1 MFCVHCGAQ
10 QEDGAKF
17 CTSCGKPL
25 DTEAPQAAP
34 QPQEGPVAVEA
45 PPAPKQVNP
54 LVAKLKALP
63 KWVYA
68 AVVGGIAVIVAAILI
83 VVNITSTINLND
95 FVTIEV
101 EGYDGYGTAMISIDW
116 DAMKA
121 KYGDKVKFTK
131 EAKEEMGAL
140 GGFLDGVSAFD
151 GLRGSI
157 YVSLDTDEDLS
168 NGDEIHYTWDIDDE
182 LFKYVSC
189 KLKYTEGTYTVEGLE
204 EAQTFDPFADLTVT
218 FEGISTN
225 GQLNINYSG
234 QELSTYDFSS
244 DTAYGL
250 ANGDTVTFR
259 WNCDADTAQQ
269 EHNAVLAPED
279 ATFTVEGLDEWV
291 TALDQIG
298 QTDWDTLAAA
308 GEDALRQREGDAI
321 TGAECLGGY
330 MLVRQDFSSEMVD
343 VHNMLYAAYKVEAKL
358 PDSSSL
364 TYYAGV
370 GFGDLVLHGDGS
382 VEVTGDYGF
391 MAYGNID
398 VKAGGD
404 YYNFTGFETLED
416 MNTECIDG
424 YQGMYSVESNVTE
437 AAA

>member
-1 MFCVHCGAQ
+1 MFFAM
-10 QEDGAKF
+10 
-17 CTSCGKPL
+17 GKKR
-25 DTEAPQAAP
+25 AA
-34 QPQEGPVAVEA
+34 
-45 PPAPKQVNP
+45 
-54 LVAKLKALP
+54 
-63 KWVYA
+63 A
-68 AVVGGIAVIVAAILI
+68 AVLAVVFALALAGCTAKP
-83 VVNITSTINLND
+83 VPVDPTPYLS
-95 FVTIEV
+95 V
-101 EGYDGYGTAMISIDW
+101 ELSGMSGEGTAAWSFDSEGFAAACGEDVK
-116 DAMKA
+116 DAA
-121 KYGDKVKFTK
+121 GLAACV
-131 EAKEEMGAL
+131 
-140 GGFLDGVSAFD
+140 DG
-151 GLRGSI
+151 
-157 YVSLDTDEDLS
+157 SLDRA
-168 NGDEIHYTWDIDDE
+168 
-182 LFKYVSC
+182 
-189 KLKYTEGTYTVEGLE
+189 EGL
-204 EAQTFDPFADLTVT
+204 
-218 FEGISTN
+218 S
-225 GQLNINYSG
+225 
-234 QELSTYDFSS
+234 
-244 DTAYGL
+244 
-250 ANGDTVTFR
+250 NGDTVTFR

-343 VHNMLYAAYKVEAKL
+343 VHNMLYAAYKVEAQL
-358 PDSSSL
+358 PDGSSL

>member
-1 MFCVHCGAQ
+1 MFFAM
-10 QEDGAKF
+10 
-17 CTSCGKPL
+17 GKKR
-25 DTEAPQAAP
+25 AA
-34 QPQEGPVAVEA
+34 
-45 PPAPKQVNP
+45 
-54 LVAKLKALP
+54 
-63 KWVYA
+63 A
-68 AVVGGIAVIVAAILI
+68 AVLAVVFALALAGCAAKPVPVDPTPYL
-83 VVNITSTINLND
+83 S
-95 FVTIEV
+95 V
-101 EGYDGYGTAMISIDW
+101 EFSGMSGEGTAAWNFDSEGFAAACSEDVK
-116 DAMKA
+116 DATGLA
-121 KYGDKVKFTK
+121 ACV
-131 EAKEEMGAL
+131 
-140 GGFLDGVSAFD
+140 DG
-151 GLRGSI
+151 
-157 YVSLDTDEDLS
+157 SLD
-168 NGDEIHYTWDIDDE
+168 
-182 LFKYVSC
+182 KA
-189 KLKYTEGTYTVEGLE
+189 EGL
-204 EAQTFDPFADLTVT
+204 
-218 FEGISTN
+218 S
-225 GQLNINYSG
+225 
-234 QELSTYDFSS
+234 
-244 DTAYGL
+244 
-250 ANGDTVTFR
+250 NGDTVTFR

-298 QTDWDTLAAA
+298 RTDWDTLAAA

-343 VHNMLYAAYKVEAKL
+343 VHNMLYAAYKVEAQL
-358 PDSSSL
+358 PDGSSL

>member
-1 MFCVHCGAQ
+1 MFFAM
-10 QEDGAKF
+10 
-17 CTSCGKPL
+17 GKKR
-25 DTEAPQAAP
+25 AA
-34 QPQEGPVAVEA
+34 
-45 PPAPKQVNP
+45 
-54 LVAKLKALP
+54 
-63 KWVYA
+63 A
-68 AVVGGIAVIVAAILI
+68 AVLAVVFALALAGCAAKPVPVDPTPYL
-83 VVNITSTINLND
+83 S
-95 FVTIEV
+95 V
-101 EGYDGYGTAMISIDW
+101 ELSGMSGEGTAAWSFDSEGFAAACGEDVK
-116 DAMKA
+116 DAA
-121 KYGDKVKFTK
+121 GLAACV
-131 EAKEEMGAL
+131 
-140 GGFLDGVSAFD
+140 DG
-151 GLRGSI
+151 
-157 YVSLDTDEDLS
+157 SLD
-168 NGDEIHYTWDIDDE
+168 
-182 LFKYVSC
+182 KA
-189 KLKYTEGTYTVEGLE
+189 EGL
-204 EAQTFDPFADLTVT
+204 
-218 FEGISTN
+218 S
-225 GQLNINYSG
+225 
-234 QELSTYDFSS
+234 
-244 DTAYGL
+244 
-250 ANGDTVTFR
+250 NGDTVTFR

-330 MLVRQDFSSEMVD
+330 MLVRQDVSSEMVD
-343 VHNMLYAAYKVEAKL
+343 VHNMLYAAYKVEAQL
-358 PDSSSL
+358 PDGSSL

>member
-1 MFCVHCGAQ
+1 M
-10 QEDGAKF
+10 
-17 CTSCGKPL
+17 
-25 DTEAPQAAP
+25 
-34 QPQEGPVAVEA
+34 
-45 PPAPKQVNP
+45 
-54 LVAKLKALP
+54 
-63 KWVYA
+63 
-68 AVVGGIAVIVAAILI
+68 
-83 VVNITSTINLND
+83 
-95 FVTIEV
+95 
-101 EGYDGYGTAMISIDW
+101 
-116 DAMKA
+116 
-121 KYGDKVKFTK
+121 
-131 EAKEEMGAL
+131 
-140 GGFLDGVSAFD
+140 
-151 GLRGSI
+151 
-157 YVSLDTDEDLS
+157 
-168 NGDEIHYTWDIDDE
+168 
-182 LFKYVSC
+182 
-189 KLKYTEGTYTVEGLE
+189 
-204 EAQTFDPFADLTVT
+204 
-218 FEGISTN
+218 
-225 GQLNINYSG
+225 
-234 QELSTYDFSS
+234 
-244 DTAYGL
+244 
-250 ANGDTVTFR
+250 
-259 WNCDADTAQQ
+259 
-269 EHNAVLAPED
+269 
-279 ATFTVEGLDEWV
+279 EGLDEWV

-343 VHNMLYAAYKVEAKL
+343 VHNMLYAAYKVEAQL
-358 PDSSSL
+358 PDGSSL